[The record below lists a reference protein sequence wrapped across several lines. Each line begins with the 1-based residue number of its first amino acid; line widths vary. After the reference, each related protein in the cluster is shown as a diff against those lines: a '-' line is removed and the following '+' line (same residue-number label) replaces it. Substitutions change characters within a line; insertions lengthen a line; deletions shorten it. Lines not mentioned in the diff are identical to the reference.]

1 MDEAERIRREF
12 AAGWAKIGAAWG
24 VAPSTAAVQGY
35 LLLHGGPL
43 TEAELRDALGFS
55 HRAALLALR
64 ECETWGLVEQVE
76 PRRARQRGPA
86 GRAWIPVQDHW
97 EWFRRVAGARKERET
112 DPVLPLLDSCLR
124 QAQGIGDGALRE
136 RLSSL
141 LAFTHQFDRGVAAVV
156 AADPRAMAH
165 LFGVLATSRHELSSG
180 SCRCSPTSRSRSSRR
195 RQLSWVG
202 CRQPPCGASWRWP
215 ETPAWPRSS
224 HGSASLERSTMGR
237 GPGPEFGRCR
247 SGIRR
252 QSFLHPNVWECHLRP
267 LTSGGPGACSPRGVV
282 GSDPRRSRR
291 QKELSPRGQADDP
304 KPALACHARP
314 LCRIVVVVEGRGCA
328 DKAALEGW
336 YSGGRGSDPYYR
348 LLPRTGPS
356 RPRRRTAT
364 PRTSC

>member
-165 LFGVLATSRHELSSG
+165 LFGVLATLEAR
-180 SCRCSPTSRSRSSRR
+180 
-195 RQLSWVG
+195 
-202 CRQPPCGASWRWP
+202 A
-215 ETPAWPRSS
+215 
-224 HGSASLERSTMGR
+224 LERLLQVLADI
-237 GPGPEFGRCR
+237 PEPQLAKAAAILG
-247 SGIRR
+247 GLPPAALRR
-252 QSFLHPNVWECHLRP
+252 LV
-267 LTSGGPGACSPRGVV
+267 
-282 GSDPRRSRR
+282 
-291 QKELSPRGQADDP
+291 
-304 KPALACHARP
+304 ALAGNPGMAKV
-314 LCRIVVVVEGRGCA
+314 I
-328 DKAALEGW
+328 
-336 YSGGRGSDPYYR
+336 SR
-348 LLPRTGPS
+348 LR
-356 RPRRRTAT
+356 
-364 PRTSC
+364 